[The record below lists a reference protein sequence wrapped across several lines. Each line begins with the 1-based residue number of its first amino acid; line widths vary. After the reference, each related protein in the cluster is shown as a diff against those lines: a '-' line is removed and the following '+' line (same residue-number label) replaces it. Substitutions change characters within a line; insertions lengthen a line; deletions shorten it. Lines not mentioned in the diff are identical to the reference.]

1 MSAPRRANVRAFAKL
16 NLDLRVLGPRPDG
29 YHELRTVFQTISLA
43 DRIGISFTP
52 APATRIE
59 VVAGPVI
66 DDNLVVRAARG
77 VLEALGRTGVVEFR
91 LEKHIPMGGGLGG
104 GSSDAAAVLLALPVL
119 AGGSLPMETLL
130 GLAASLGSDVSFF
143 LLGGTA
149 LGLSRGE
156 ELYPLPDFG
165 PLTGVLVTSSIH
177 SSTREAYRA
186 LDARLTTELK
196 QNNIVSFQSRVW
208 AGCGERDSE
217 RLPAHGINDFEPWVF
232 EQHPGLRR
240 LRESLEQAGACPA
253 MMTGSGSAIFGLFR
267 SRDQAER
274 AIANLRSECI
284 DSGGRSSPSNAEI
297 SGVIPV
303 SLVSRSHFR
312 AAWRRSL
319 RAHTDGN
326 VWPPLSRYAQ

>member
-1 MSAPRRANVRAFAKL
+1 MSGARRANVRAFAKL

-52 APATRIE
+52 AAETCIE
-59 VVAGPVI
+59 VVEGPAI
-66 DDNLVVRAARG
+66 EDNLVVRAARLVLDSLG
-77 VLEALGRTGVVEFR
+77 VTGVVEFR

-119 AGGSLPMETLL
+119 AGGILPIETLL
-130 GLAASLGSDVSFF
+130 SLAASLGSDVSFF

-149 LGLSRGE
+149 LGLGRGE

-165 PLTGVLVTSSIH
+165 PLDGVLVTSSIH
-177 SSTREAYRA
+177 SSTRDAYRA
-186 LDARLTTELK
+186 LDSRLTTELK

-208 AGCGERDSE
+208 TGCGKRDGERH
-217 RLPAHGINDFEPWVF
+217 PAHGINDFESWVF
-232 EQHPGLRR
+232 EQYPQLRR
-240 LRESLEQAGACPA
+240 LRESLEQAGARPA

-267 SRDQAER
+267 ARDQAER
-274 AIANLRSECI
+274 AIATLRKECI

-303 SLVSRSHFR
+303 SLVSRSRFR
-312 AAWRRSL
+312 AVWRRSL
-319 RAHTDGN
+319 RAHTNGS
-326 VWPPLSRYAQ
+326 VWPPQSRYAQ